1 MIKIKNYESSFDIKK
16 LAITKRL
23 NFLLG
28 SGVSSPAV
36 KLMSQCK
43 GKNTEERNKELIDN
57 VKKISKSLL
66 NNSYSEITEEVLNNY
81 EDLILNILA
90 ILNLSNSRQV
100 PRSANIFTT
109 NYDLFIEKS
118 IDLLSFSNRFV
129 FNDGTTGYFNNYLDS
144 ANFNKSVAYKGIN
157 DNYSDEL
164 PIINLIKPHGSIN
177 WIEDNGII
185 LVDKKIANNPV
196 TVPPTG
202 VEGADTF
209 MNNHFHE
216 MLRIFQFELD
226 KPQSLLIVLGFSFQD
241 KHIGKMITRA
251 LKNPELLV
259 IAFGYT
265 NEDNNTYL
273 SNLGFQ
279 KLPPN
284 FRIYT
289 PADFIKNDNEELI
302 RFTLK
307 EFNEIFKLGD
317 GYFEQ

>member
-23 NFLLG
+23 NLLLG
-28 SGVSSPAV
+28 SGVSSPAI

-43 GKNTEERNKELIDN
+43 GKNVEERNKELINN

-66 NNSYSEITEEVLNNY
+66 NNSCSEITKEVLNNY

-100 PRSANIFTT
+100 PRSTNIFTT

-129 FNDGTTGYFNNYLDS
+129 FNDGTTGYFNHYLDS

-164 PIINLIKPHGSIN
+164 PMINLIKPHGSIN
-177 WIEDNGII
+177 WIEDNGVI
-185 LVDKKIANNPV
+185 LVDKKIADSPV

-265 NEDNNTYL
+265 NEDKQTYL
-273 SNLGFQ
+273 SNLGFL
-279 KLPPN
+279 KTPPN
-284 FRIYT
+284 FKIYT
-289 PADFIKNDNEELI
+289 PFDFVRNDNEELN

-317 GYFEQ
+317 DCFE